1 MSKISLEPN
10 ASGAG
15 TFSIVSPDSNTNR
28 TLNLPDESGIL
39 FSDGSGVPG
48 SAVTGQLA
56 SSNMPAGSVIQVVQT
71 YKTNTFT
78 RTATSEDDIPGMSV
92 DITPSSASS
101 KIMVMVTLNWS
112 SDGSSN
118 VWINLKRGSTY
129 LGRGTGGSRD
139 NGFYSS
145 NVGATDNRIVTPTNI
160 NYLDS
165 PSTTSTIN
173 YRIVVQSDN
182 DNLFTVNTRAINS
195 FYGSSSHITA
205 MEIAG

>member
-1 MSKISLEPN
+1 MPLTLDGTTGVS
-10 ASGAG
+10 AVQAGA
-15 TFSIVSPDSNTNR
+15 V
-28 TLNLPDESGIL
+28 ESGDL
-39 FSDGSGVPG
+39 
-48 SAVTGQLA
+48 
-56 SSNMPAGSVIQVVQT
+56 PAGSVIQVVQT
-71 YKTNTFT
+71 YKTNIFT

-101 KIMVMVTLNWS
+101 KIMVMATLNWS
-112 SDGSSN
+112 SNGSSN

-129 LGRGTGGSRD
+129 LGRGTGGSKD

-165 PSTTSTIN
+165 PSTTSTTN

-182 DNLFTVNTRAINS
+182 SNLFTVNTRAINS
-195 FYGSSSHITA
+195 FYGSSSHITV